1 MKVKKGLLFIL
12 MSFSSFLGVIIFM
25 RNNNLGNSFFNL
37 FVNIPHYDKI
47 GHFTLMGILAFLAV
61 ISITPLL
68 PYSTSKSSLL
78 VLVGVLFLIAI
89 EECSQI
95 FVVTRTFSLADFFCD
110 FLGVTIFGLM
120 GYSLVDK
127 GQQNKM

>member
-1 MKVKKGLLFIL
+1 
-12 MSFSSFLGVIIFM
+12 M

-68 PYSTSKSSLL
+68 PYPTSKSSLL
-78 VLVGVLFLIAI
+78 VSLSVLFLIAI
-89 EECSQI
+89 EEFSQI
-95 FVVTRTFSLADFFCD
+95 FVATRTFSLADFVCD
-110 FLGVTIFGLM
+110 FLGVTIFSLI

-127 GQQNKM
+127 IKQNRT